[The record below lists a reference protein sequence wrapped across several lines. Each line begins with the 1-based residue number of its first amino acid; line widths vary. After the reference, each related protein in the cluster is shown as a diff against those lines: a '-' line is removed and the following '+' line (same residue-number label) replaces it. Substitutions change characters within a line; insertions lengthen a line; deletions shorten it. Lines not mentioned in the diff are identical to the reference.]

1 LHIAERYEI
10 GYDMASLHK
19 DPRGKSPFWY
29 CAYRLPN
36 GKRTLRSTKLTDRK
50 AAEEFCRRLEYA
62 SHESKAG
69 RLTEDRARELISE
82 IVEHAT
88 GEPLRNYTA
97 EDWLREWLQ
106 GKKVTKADGTYLKYE
121 NAINGFLMSLSNR
134 AKFNVNQ
141 IVPRDVLRFRD
152 ARVADGLN
160 PSTANDQVKIV
171 RMAFTSARR
180 QGFITHNPAEAVE
193 MLPEDTD
200 SARQPFT
207 VEQAQA
213 ILRAAEGDW
222 RGAIMVALYTGA
234 RLQDVA
240 NMRWESVDLQNKW
253 IAFRVGKTKQRL
265 KLPMHEA
272 LHDFLLE
279 LSAPDNGKAF
289 LFPSLAGKGTGGKSG
304 LSMAF
309 ARIMERA
316 KVRGEVVRERQGEKG
331 RSVNSL
337 SFHSF
342 RHTLTSIMAN
352 AGVPVEVRQK
362 FTGHASAEMNQHYTH
377 HEIATLRAAVEKVPA
392 MKVRAR

>member
-1 LHIAERYEI
+1 
-10 GYDMASLHK
+10 MASIHK

-36 GKRTLRSTKLTDRK
+36 GKRTFRSTKLEDRK
-50 AAEEFCRRLEYA
+50 AADEFCRRLEYA

-69 RLTEDRARELISE
+69 RLTEARAHELISE

-88 GEPLRNYTA
+88 GEPLLNYTA

-106 GKKVTKADGTYLKYE
+106 GKKATKAEGTFLKYE
-121 NAINGFLMSLSNR
+121 NAINGFLASLGSR

-141 IVPRDVLRFRD
+141 IAPREILRWRD
-152 ARVADGLN
+152 AQIAEGKS
-160 PSTANDQVKIV
+160 PSTANDHVKIA
-171 RMAFTSARR
+171 RMALTSARR
-180 QGFITHNPAEAVE
+180 QGYITHNPAEAVE
-193 MLPEDTD
+193 MLAEDTD
-200 SARQPFT
+200 PARQPFA
-207 VEQAQA
+207 VEQVKAL
-213 ILRAAEGDW
+213 LRAADGDW

-272 LHDFLLE
+272 LHEFLLE
-279 LSAPDNGKAF
+279 LPAPDNGKAF

-309 ARIMERA
+309 ARIMGLA
-316 KVRGEVVRERQGEKG
+316 HVRGEVVRERQGEKG

-362 FTGHASAEMNQHYTH
+362 FTGHASAKMNQHYTH
-377 HEIATLRAAVEKVPA
+377 HEIATLRAAVEKLPSVKA
-392 MKVRAR
+392 RAR

>member
-1 LHIAERYEI
+1 
-10 GYDMASLHK
+10 MASIHK

-36 GKRTLRSTKLTDRK
+36 GKRTFRSTKLTDRK

-62 SHESKAG
+62 SHESKSG
-69 RLTEDRARELISE
+69 RLIEMRARELISE

-97 EDWLREWLQ
+97 EEWLREWLQ
-106 GKKVTKADGTYLKYE
+106 GKKATKAEGTFLKYE
-121 NAINGFLMSLSNR
+121 NAINGFLVSLGNR
-134 AKFNVNQ
+134 AKFNVNH
-141 IVPRDVLRFRD
+141 IAPRDVLKWRD
-152 ARVADGLN
+152 AQILDGKN
-160 PSTANDQVKIV
+160 PSTANDHVKIV

-200 SARQPFT
+200 PARQPFT
-207 VEQAQA
+207 VEQVQA

-222 RGAIMVALYTGA
+222 RGVIMAALYTGA
-234 RLQDVA
+234 RLQDVV

-253 IAFRVGKTKQRL
+253 IVFKVGKTKQRL

-272 LHDFLLE
+272 LHEFLLE
-279 LSAPDNGKAF
+279 LPAPDNGKAF
-289 LFPSLAGKGTGGKSG
+289 LFPSLAGKGTGGRSG

-309 ARIMERA
+309 ARVMEKA
-316 KVRGEVVRERQGEKG
+316 HVHGEVVRERQGEKG

-377 HEIATLRAAVEKVPA
+377 HEISTLRAAVEKVPTV
-392 MKVRAR
+392 KVRAR

>member
-1 LHIAERYEI
+1 
-10 GYDMASLHK
+10 MASIHK

-36 GKRTLRSTKLTDRK
+36 GKRTFRSTKMTDRH

-62 SHESKAG
+62 SHESKSG
-69 RLTEDRARELISE
+69 RLIEMRARALISE

-97 EDWLREWLQ
+97 EEWLREWLQ
-106 GKKVTKADGTYLKYE
+106 GKKATKAQGTFLKYE
-121 NAINGFLMSLSNR
+121 NAINSFLASLGNR
-134 AKFNVNQ
+134 AKFNVNH
-141 IVPRDVLRFRD
+141 IAPRDVLKWRD
-152 ARVADGLN
+152 AQTLDGKS
-160 PSTANDQVKIV
+160 PSTANDHVKIA

-180 QGFITHNPAEAVE
+180 QGFITHNPAEAVD

-200 SARQPFT
+200 PARQPFAI
-207 VEQAQA
+207 EQVQA
-213 ILRAAEGDW
+213 ILCAAEGDW
-222 RGAIMVALYTGA
+222 RGAIMIALYTGA

-240 NMRWESVDLQNKW
+240 NMRWESVDLQSKW
-253 IAFRVGKTKQRL
+253 IAFKVGKTKQRL

-272 LHDFLLE
+272 LHEFLLE
-279 LSAPDNGKAF
+279 LPAPDNGKAF

-316 KVRGEVVRERQGEKG
+316 HVRGEVVRERQGEKG
-331 RSVNSL
+331 RSVDSL

-362 FTGHASAEMNQHYTH
+362 FTGHATAEMNQHYTH
-377 HEIATLRAAVEKVPA
+377 HEIATLRAAVEKVPTV
-392 MKVRAR
+392 KVRAR

>member
-1 LHIAERYEI
+1 MSLIMT
-10 GYDMASLHK
+10 MASLHK

-36 GKRTLRSTKLTDRK
+36 GQRTFRSTKLTDRK
-50 AAEEFCRRLEYA
+50 AADEFCRRLEYA

-69 RLTEDRARELISE
+69 RLTENRARELISE

-97 EDWLREWLQ
+97 EDWLHEWLQ
-106 GKKVTKADGTYLKYE
+106 GKKATKAEGTFLKYE
-121 NAINGFLMSLSNR
+121 NAINGFLTSIGNR

-141 IVPRDVLRFRD
+141 IAPRDVLRFRD
-152 ARVADGLN
+152 AQILDGKN

-171 RMAFTSARR
+171 RMAFATARKL
-180 QGFITHNPAEAVE
+180 GYITHNPADAVE
-193 MLPEDTD
+193 MLPE
-200 SARQPFT
+200 SAETAKQPFDI
-207 VEQAQA
+207 EQVKA
-213 ILRAAEGDW
+213 LLKAAPGDW
-222 RGAIMVALYTGA
+222 KGAIMVALYTGA

-240 NMRWESVDLQNKW
+240 NMRWESVDLQNNW
-253 IAFRVGKTKQRL
+253 ISFRAGKTKQRL

-272 LHDFLLE
+272 LRDFLLE
-279 LSAPDNGKAF
+279 LPTADTSKAF
-289 LFPSLAGKGTGGKSG
+289 LFPSLAGKGTGGRSG

-309 ARIMERA
+309 ARIMQRA
-316 KVRGEVVRERQGEKG
+316 KVRGEVTRERSGKAG
-331 RSVNSL
+331 RTVNSL

-352 AGVPVEVRQK
+352 AGVPVEVRQQ

-377 HEIATLRAAVEKVPA
+377 HEIATLRAAIEKLPA
-392 MKVRAR
+392 LTPPIH

>member
-1 LHIAERYEI
+1 
-10 GYDMASLHK
+10 MASIHK

-36 GKRTLRSTKLTDRK
+36 GKRTFRSTKMTDRR
-50 AAEEFCRRLEYA
+50 AAEEFCGRLEYA
-62 SHESKAG
+62 SHESKSG
-69 RLTEDRARELISE
+69 RLIEMRARELISE

-97 EDWLREWLQ
+97 EEWLREWLQ
-106 GKKVTKADGTYLKYE
+106 GKKTTKAEGTFLKYE
-121 NAINGFLMSLSNR
+121 NAINGFVTSVGNR

-141 IVPRDVLRFRD
+141 IAPRDVLRWRD
-152 ARVADGLN
+152 AQILDGKS
-160 PSTANDQVKIV
+160 PSTANDHVKIV

-180 QGFITHNPAEAVE
+180 QGFITHNPAEAVD
-193 MLPEDTD
+193 MLPEATD
-200 SARQPFT
+200 PARQPFAI
-207 VEQAQA
+207 EQVQA

-222 RGAIMVALYTGA
+222 CGAIMAALYTGA

-253 IAFRVGKTKQRL
+253 IAFKVGKTKQRL

-272 LHDFLLE
+272 LHEFLLE
-279 LSAPDNGKAF
+279 LPAPDNGKAF

-316 KVRGEVVRERQGEKG
+316 HVRGEVVRERQGEKG

-362 FTGHASAEMNQHYTH
+362 FTGHATAEMNQHYTH
-377 HEIATLRAAVEKVPA
+377 HEIATLRAAVEKVPTV
-392 MKVRAR
+392 KVRAR

>member
-1 LHIAERYEI
+1 MT
-10 GYDMASLHK
+10 MASLHK

-36 GKRTLRSTKLTDRK
+36 GQRTFRSTKLTDRK
-50 AAEEFCRRLEYA
+50 AADEFCRRLEYA

-69 RLTEDRARELISE
+69 RLTENRARELISE

-97 EDWLREWLQ
+97 EDWLHEWLQ
-106 GKKVTKADGTYLKYE
+106 GKKATKAEGTFLKYE
-121 NAINGFLMSLSNR
+121 NAINGFLTSIGNR

-141 IVPRDVLRFRD
+141 IAPRDVLRFRD
-152 ARVADGLN
+152 AQILDGKN

-171 RMAFTSARR
+171 RMAFATARKL
-180 QGFITHNPAEAVE
+180 GYITHNPADAVE
-193 MLPEDTD
+193 MLPE
-200 SARQPFT
+200 SAETAKQPFDI
-207 VEQAQA
+207 EQVKA
-213 ILRAAEGDW
+213 LLKAAPGDW

-240 NMRWESVDLQNKW
+240 NMRWESVDLQNNW
-253 IAFRVGKTKQRL
+253 ISFRAGKTKQRL

-272 LHDFLLE
+272 LRDFLLE
-279 LSAPDNGKAF
+279 LPTADTSKAF
-289 LFPSLAGKGTGGKSG
+289 LFPSLAGKGTGGRSG

-309 ARIMERA
+309 ARIMQRA
-316 KVRGEVVRERQGEKG
+316 KVRGEVTRERSGKAG
-331 RSVNSL
+331 RTVNSL

-352 AGVPVEVRQK
+352 AGVPVEVRQQ

-377 HEIATLRAAVEKVPA
+377 HEIATLRAAIEKLPA
-392 MKVRAR
+392 LTPPIH

>member
-1 LHIAERYEI
+1 
-10 GYDMASLHK
+10 MASLHK

-36 GKRTLRSTKLTDRK
+36 GKRTFRSTKLTDRK
-50 AAEEFCRRLEYA
+50 AAEQFCHRLEYA
-62 SHESKAG
+62 SHESKSG
-69 RLTEDRARELISE
+69 RLIETRARELISE

-97 EDWLREWLQ
+97 EEWLNEWLQ
-106 GKKVTKADGTYLKYE
+106 GKKATKAEGTFLKYE
-121 NAINGFLMSLSNR
+121 NSLNGFLASLGNR
-134 AKFNVNQ
+134 AKFNANQ
-141 IVPRDVLRFRD
+141 IAPRDVLRWRD
-152 ARVADGLN
+152 AQIVEGKS

-180 QGFITHNPAEAVE
+180 QGYVTHNPAEAVD
-193 MLPEDTD
+193 MLPEDRDT
-200 SARQPFT
+200 ARQPFT
-207 VEQAQA
+207 VEQVKV
-213 ILRAAEGDW
+213 ILKAAEGDW

-253 IAFRVGKTKQRL
+253 IAFRAGKNKQRL

-279 LSAPDNGKAF
+279 LPAPDNGKAF
-289 LFPSLAGKGTGGKSG
+289 LFPSLAGKDTGGKSG

-309 ARIMERA
+309 SRIMERA
-316 KVRGEVVRERQGEKG
+316 NVRGEVVRERKGEKG
-331 RSVNSL
+331 RSVNAL
-337 SFHSF
+337 TFHSF

-377 HEIATLRAAVEKVPA
+377 HEIETLRAAVEKLPA
-392 MKVRAR
+392 LGIK

>member
-1 LHIAERYEI
+1 
-10 GYDMASLHK
+10 MASIHK

-36 GKRTLRSTKLTDRK
+36 GKRTFRSTKMTDRR
-50 AAEEFCRRLEYA
+50 AADEFCRRLEYA
-62 SHESKAG
+62 SHESKSG
-69 RLTEDRARELISE
+69 RLIEMRARELISE

-97 EDWLREWLQ
+97 EEWLREWLQ
-106 GKKVTKADGTYLKYE
+106 GKKATKAEGTFLKYE
-121 NAINGFLMSLSNR
+121 NAINGFIASVGNR
-134 AKFNVNQ
+134 ANLNVNQ
-141 IVPRDVLRFRD
+141 IAPRDVLRWRD
-152 ARVADGLN
+152 AQILDGKS
-160 PSTANDQVKIV
+160 PSTANDHVKIA

-200 SARQPFT
+200 PARQPFAI
-207 VEQAQA
+207 EQVQV

-222 RGAIMVALYTGA
+222 RGVIMVALYTGA

-240 NMRWESVDLQNKW
+240 NMRWESVDLENKW
-253 IAFRVGKTKQRL
+253 IAFKVGKTKQRL

-272 LHDFLLE
+272 LHEFLLE
-279 LSAPDNGKAF
+279 LPAPDNGKAF

-316 KVRGEVVRERQGEKG
+316 RVRGEVVRERQGEKG

-377 HEIATLRAAVEKVPA
+377 HEIATLRAAVEKVPTV
-392 MKVRAR
+392 KVRAR